1 MSYFGALVL
10 LLLYGS
16 AGTGADTTAVQEP
29 RLAVRPDS
37 AANGRAVLALGPVLN
52 DNALA
57 EAVRSG
63 LPLRID
69 VRVELWRDG
78 FFDGLEGGEDWAA
91 VLLFEPLERQYVMRP
106 AYGPARR
113 FNDYARARD
122 AIESEYALALAP
134 RRTGRYYYTATLEI
148 ETLSLSDLEEL
159 ERWLRGELGPA
170 VSGER
175 SFVDAMGEG
184 ARRLLIR
191 LLGLPSRRVEA
202 RSERFTI
209 R

>member
-10 LLLYGS
+10 LLLS
-16 AGTGADTTAVQEP
+16 AFAGTGADTTAVQEP
-29 RLAVRPDS
+29 RLAVRADS
-37 AANGRAVLALGPVLN
+37 AANGRAVLDLGPVL
-52 DNALA
+52 DDAALA

-78 FFDGLEGGEDWAA
+78 FFDSLEGGEDWAA
-91 VLLFEPLERQYVMRP
+91 VLLFEPLERQYVVRH
-106 AYGPARR
+106 ATRPARR
-113 FNDYARARD
+113 FNDYMRAREVV
-122 AIESEYALALAP
+122 ESVYMLALAP
-134 RRTGRYYYTATLEI
+134 RRAGKYYYTATLEI

-175 SFVDAMGEG
+175 SIVDAMGAG

>member
-1 MSYFGALVL
+1 MSPIGALVL
-10 LLLYGS
+10 LLL
-16 AGTGADTTAVQEP
+16 AGFAGPAADTTAVQEP
-29 RLAVRPDS
+29 RLAVRADS
-37 AANGRAVLALGPVLN
+37 SAGRRALLEIGGILG
-52 DNALA
+52 DDALE

-91 VLLFEPLERQYVMRP
+91 VLLFEPLERQFVVRP
-106 AYGPARR
+106 AAGTARR
-113 FNDYARARD
+113 FTDYADARN
-122 AIESEYALALAP
+122 AIESDYLLTLAP
-134 RRTGRYYYTATLEI
+134 RRSGRYYYTATLEI

-175 SFVDAMGEG
+175 SVIDAMGEG

-191 LLGLPSRRVEA
+191 LLGLPSRRIEA

-209 R
+209 G

>member
-1 MSYFGALVL
+1 LSYLGALVL
-10 LLLYGS
+10 LLLSGF
-16 AGTGADTTAVQEP
+16 AGTGADTTAVQQP
-29 RLAVRPDS
+29 RLAVRADS
-37 AANGRAVLALGPVLN
+37 IANGRAVLELGPILA
-52 DNALA
+52 DDALA

-78 FFDGLEGGEDWAA
+78 FFDSLEGGEDWAA
-91 VLLFEPLERQYVMRP
+91 VLLFEPLERQYVVRP
-106 AYGPARR
+106 ATGSARR

-122 AIESEYALALAP
+122 AIEAEYMLALAP
-134 RRTGRYYYTATLEI
+134 RRAGRYYYTATLEI

-175 SFVDAMGEG
+175 SVAGALGAG